1 MLLFRFVCS
10 FTTPVRVIFLYHI
23 WCINKPSY
31 PILYIYI
38 PYAISSKNEY
48 TLALSYI
55 GHKLWNSPSPYMV
68 DIYISINCWMT

>member
-1 MLLFRFVCS
+1 MKNNISITGYHLRSIVLNMYLLWDL
-10 FTTPVRVIFLYHI
+10 IDI
-23 WCINKPSY
+23 I
-31 PILYIYI
+31 YIYI